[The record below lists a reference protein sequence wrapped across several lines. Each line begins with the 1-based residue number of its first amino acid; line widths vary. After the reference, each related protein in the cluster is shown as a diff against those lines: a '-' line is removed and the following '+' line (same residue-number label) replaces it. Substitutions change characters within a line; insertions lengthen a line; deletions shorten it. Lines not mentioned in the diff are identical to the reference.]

1 MIKKFLAK
9 NFPVLRKSKRLFDA
23 VYNSARP
30 AKKTY
35 SSHGEDLAIQEIL
48 QSYDLKGS
56 IYVDVGANHPAVLS
70 NSYLLYR
77 KGYHGIAVEPNQE
90 LARLLKRFRP
100 KDIVL
105 AIGCGKE
112 NSILPFHIS
121 KEHVLSTFSE
131 TRQQDVSQTLYL
143 PIMRLDDAIKH
154 MEFNFISLLSI
165 DVEGLNFEVLEGAR
179 DTLEKSLLL
188 CVEIDRPG
196 DHVRFSKLLG
206 TRFEFVREIGYNVMF
221 VNNDLKNQLQK
232 NKLPN
237 NNYSNA

>member
-1 MIKKFLAK
+1 MIKKFLAE
-9 NFPVLRKSKRLFDA
+9 NFPVLRKYTRLFNA
-23 VYNSARP
+23 VYNHAKP
-30 AKKTY
+30 VKKTY
-35 SSHGEDLAIQEIL
+35 SSHGEDLVIQEIL

-77 KGYHGIAVEPNQE
+77 KGFHGIVVEPNEE
-90 LARLLKRFRP
+90 LAGLLKRFRP

-131 TRQQDVSQTLYL
+131 TRMQNVAKTLYL

-154 MEFNFISLLSI
+154 LEFDFINLLSI
-165 DVEGLNFEVLEGAR
+165 DVEGLNFEVLQGAKN
-179 DTLEKSLLL
+179 TLDRSLLL
-188 CVEIDRPG
+188 CVEIDKPG
-196 DHVRFSKLLG
+196 DHVRFSELLG
-206 TRFEFVREIGYNVMF
+206 PRFEFVREIGFNVMF
-221 VNNDLKNQLQK
+221 VNKDLKNRFQK
-232 NKLPN
+232 KQIPQ
-237 NNYSNA
+237 